1 MLQIN
6 RLCYQDIYCLYRI
19 LCLYL
24 CIIKFGANHLNHILM
39 KGDKLFR
46 VLKTFS
52 KSEIKEF
59 RKYLSSTFLSEGRN
73 HVAFFDKL
81 MKFYPD
87 FEKKKTSIEALF
99 KDIKNPETLHFTISH
114 IIKLAYDYLYFKHI
128 REDKVNKYIEL
139 SQITKSR
146 GLSGYA
152 LNFIND
158 AEKALEEKKI
168 DKEYYYNMHRIYME
182 KIVIY
187 FRLGDLQNQ
196 FTSGIKMTEYFSIY
210 LMGQIVR
217 LQDILRTYEGNYD
230 FDYRSTYLS
239 YLINSI
245 DFQYSEENIEKLM
258 IEKTSFVKIYGLL
271 FSQIKNERNDKYF
284 QEIYKNLEKG
294 YDELAP
300 YEIATIATKLQND
313 LLWINKRKI
322 DNFLPSYFEA
332 IKKYVLNI
340 YNINKVPYFK
350 MDANTFRNIY
360 LTAIELDE
368 LEWAEEFIEK
378 YGKVLYP
385 EKRDDMVRWAY
396 GMLYFRKKEF
406 EKSLYYLNSVKD
418 VVDMFKFDI
427 RRDILKLY
435 YELKYYDNIPALID
449 SFRHFL
455 SNTQTLN
462 TFTIAQSRK
471 FIEYFSK
478 LHNCTITKD
487 ISKIRYLQK
496 QVENDKAINND
507 TWLKDKLKELLNSV

>member
-1 MLQIN
+1 
-6 RLCYQDIYCLYRI
+6 
-19 LCLYL
+19 
-24 CIIKFGANHLNHILM
+24 M
-39 KGDKLFR
+39 KGEKLLNI
-46 VLKTFS
+46 LKTFS

-59 RKYLSSTFLSEGRN
+59 RKYLSSTFLNEGRN
-73 HVAFFDKL
+73 HIAFFDKL
-81 MKFYPD
+81 IRYYPD
-87 FEKKKTSIEALF
+87 FEKKKVSIEALF

-114 IIKLAYDYLYFKHI
+114 IIKLAYDYLYFKRK
-128 REDKVNKYIEL
+128 REDKVDKYIEL
-139 SQITKSR
+139 SQIARNR

-158 AEKALEEKKI
+158 AEKALKEKKT
-168 DKEYYYNMHRIYME
+168 DKEYYYNMYKIYME
-182 KIVIY
+182 KIVAY

-210 LMGQIVR
+210 LMGQTVR
-217 LQDILRTYEGNYD
+217 LQDILKTYKGNYD
-230 FDYRSTYLS
+230 FDYESTYFAN
-239 YLINSI
+239 LINSFNFI
-245 DFQYSEENIEKLM
+245 YSEENIESLT
-258 IEKTSFVKIYGLL
+258 IEKTSLVKIYGLL
-271 FSQIKNERNDKYF
+271 FSQLKNEQDDKYF
-284 QEIYKNLEKG
+284 QKIYDILEKG
-294 YDELAP
+294 YDEIAP

-313 LLWINKRKI
+313 LLWLNKGNI
-322 DNFLPSYFEA
+322 DNYLPSYFEA

-360 LTAIELDE
+360 LIAIELDE
-368 LEWAEEFIEK
+368 LKWAEEFIEK

-435 YELKYYDNIPALID
+435 YELKHYDNIPALID

-462 TFTIAQSRK
+462 TFTNAKSRK

-487 ISKIRYLQK
+487 ISKIRLLQK
-496 QVENDKAINND
+496 QVENDIEISND
-507 TWLKDKLKELLNSV
+507 TWMKDKLKELINSV

>member
-1 MLQIN
+1 
-6 RLCYQDIYCLYRI
+6 
-19 LCLYL
+19 
-24 CIIKFGANHLNHILM
+24 M
-39 KGDKLFR
+39 KGEKLLNI
-46 VLKTFS
+46 LKTFS

-59 RKYLSSTFLSEGRN
+59 RKYLSSTFLNEGRN
-73 HVAFFDKL
+73 HIAFFDKL
-81 MKFYPD
+81 IRYYPD
-87 FEKKKTSIEALF
+87 FEKKKVSIEALF

-114 IIKLAYDYLYFKHI
+114 IIKLAYDYLYFKRK
-128 REDKVNKYIEL
+128 REDKVDRYIEL
-139 SQITKSR
+139 SQIARNR

-158 AEKALEEKKI
+158 AEKALKEKKT
-168 DKEYYYNMHRIYME
+168 DKEYYYNMYKIYME
-182 KIVIY
+182 KIVAY

-210 LMGQIVR
+210 LMGQTVR
-217 LQDILRTYEGNYD
+217 LQDILKTYKGNYD
-230 FDYRSTYLS
+230 FDYESTYFAN
-239 YLINSI
+239 LINSFNFI
-245 DFQYSEENIEKLM
+245 YSEENIESLT
-258 IEKTSFVKIYGLL
+258 IEKTSLVKIYGLL
-271 FSQIKNERNDKYF
+271 FSQLKNEQDDKYF
-284 QEIYKNLEKG
+284 QKIYDILEKG
-294 YDELAP
+294 YDEIAP

-313 LLWINKRKI
+313 LLWLNKGNI
-322 DNFLPSYFEA
+322 DNYLPSYFEA

-360 LTAIELDE
+360 LIAIELDE
-368 LEWAEEFIEK
+368 LKWAEEFIEK

-435 YELKYYDNIPALID
+435 YELKHYDNIPALID

-462 TFTIAQSRK
+462 TFTNAKSRK

-487 ISKIRYLQK
+487 ISKIRLLQK
-496 QVENDKAINND
+496 QVENDIAISND
-507 TWLKDKLKELLNSV
+507 TWMKDKLKELINSV

>member
-1 MLQIN
+1 
-6 RLCYQDIYCLYRI
+6 
-19 LCLYL
+19 
-24 CIIKFGANHLNHILM
+24 M
-39 KGDKLFR
+39 KGEKLLNI
-46 VLKTFS
+46 LKTFS

-73 HVAFFDKL
+73 HIAFFDKL
-81 MKFYPD
+81 IRYYPD
-87 FEKKKTSIEALF
+87 FEKKKVSIEALF

-114 IIKLAYDYLYFKHI
+114 IIKLAYDYLYFKHK
-128 REDKVNKYIEL
+128 REDKVDKYIEL
-139 SQITKSR
+139 SQIARNR
-146 GLSGYA
+146 GLYGYA

-158 AEKALEEKKI
+158 AEKALKEKKT
-168 DKEYYYNMHRIYME
+168 DKEHYYNMYKIYME
-182 KIVIY
+182 KIVTY

-210 LMGQIVR
+210 LMGQTVR

-230 FDYRSTYLS
+230 FDYQSTYLS

-258 IEKTSFVKIYGLL
+258 IEKTSLVKIYGLF
-271 FSQIKNERNDKYF
+271 FSQIKNEKNDKYF
-284 QEIYKNLEKG
+284 QEINKNLEKG

-313 LLWINKRKI
+313 LLWINKGNI
-322 DNFLPSYFEA
+322 DNYLPSYFEA
-332 IKKYVLNI
+332 VKKYVLNI
-340 YNINKVPYFK
+340 YNINFK

-360 LTAIELDE
+360 LVAIELDE
-368 LEWAEEFIEK
+368 IEWAEDFIEK

-435 YELKYYDNIPALID
+435 YELKYFDNIPALID

-462 TFTIAQSRK
+462 AFTKAKSRK

-487 ISKIRYLQK
+487 ISKIRSLQK
-496 QVENDKAINND
+496 QVENDIAISND
-507 TWLKDKLKELLNSV
+507 AWMKDKLKELINSV